1 MHSHRWLVRWMDGW
15 LDGHDEM
22 CTYEVQVRMFS
33 PNAITHFCS
42 THVYHHCRRHDAL
55 GKNKQM

>member
-1 MHSHRWLVRWMDGW
+1 MDGW

-42 THVYHHCRRHDAL
+42 THGYHHRRRHDAL
-55 GKNKQM
+55 RKNKQT